1 MTKPHIM
8 SDSEWSGWQGS
19 RRGRAEQAQPP
30 AKTPKPSASRLSQC
44 LLKAANE
51 GNAQEVSAL
60 LSNGANPNSRERHG
74 QRQSVVLAAIQGGSA
89 QAALEIMRAGG
100 WNAPSQWS
108 KKASQEFDEAI
119 AAGALAGKM
128 LDEAMGRTLVLFLE
142 PCASWSDLS
151 QALDIC
157 RGAIPP
163 TATLSVDLMREI
175 LARGRWDMARDA
187 LEDGELFDEESWSVL
202 NGSLRSSRGLA
213 KESEL
218 LALLAL
224 ATHPKAF
231 ESMPQQAAQAL
242 FGAAVS
248 RRSAS
253 LLEGLL
259 DARLRPSP
267 DWQILA
273 SCLHGGLARNAPA
286 KECSA
291 QIPLLVAC
299 AAQKDGL
306 SLFKIIS
313 SCAAAVEAAKVHKA
327 TPWVLERLPLADLL
341 KFHAMGLHLDA
352 TDVDGR
358 GLFHV
363 WAAVD
368 AAPRPGWATLGAL
381 LPDLLALSDNNGCSP
396 AQAMAS
402 SLLASEA
409 QAFLASLARLE
420 SREIRKSVGPAP
432 SKSKKEA
439 SKNRARL

>member
-8 SDSEWSGWQGS
+8 SDSEWSGWQG
-19 RRGRAEQAQPP
+19 GQLDRAVQPP
-30 AKTPKPSASRLSQC
+30 PPAQTKKPSASRLSQC
-44 LLKAANE
+44 LLKAASE
-51 GNAQEVSAL
+51 GNAQEVVAL

-74 QRQSVVLAAIQGGSA
+74 QRQSAVLAAIQGGSA

-100 WNAPSQWS
+100 WNSPSQWS
-108 KKASQEFDEAI
+108 KKASKEFDEAI
-119 AAGALAGKM
+119 AAGALTGKM

-142 PCASWSDLS
+142 PCASWSDLM
-151 QALDIC
+151 QALDVC
-157 RGAIPP
+157 RAAIPP
-163 TATLSVDLMREI
+163 EAALSVDLMGEI
-175 LARGRWDMARDA
+175 LARGRWDMARDG
-187 LEDGELFDEESWSVL
+187 LEAGELFNEKSWSAL

-231 ESMPQQAAQAL
+231 ESMPPSAAQAL
-242 FGAAVS
+242 FGTAVS
-248 RRSAS
+248 RRSAT

-259 DARLRPSP
+259 NARLRPSP
-267 DWQILA
+267 DWKIPA
-273 SCLHGGLARNAPA
+273 SCLNGGLARGAPS

-306 SLFKIIS
+306 SLFKMIS
-313 SCAAAVEAAKVHKA
+313 SCPAAVEAAKAHKA
-327 TPWVLERLPLADLL
+327 TPWVLEKLPLADLL
-341 KFHAMGLHLDA
+341 NLHSMGLQLDEI
-352 TDVDGR
+352 DVDGR

-381 LPDLLALSDNNGCSP
+381 LPDLLALCDNNGCSP

-402 SLLASEA
+402 RLQASEA

-439 SKNRARL
+439 SKTRPRL